1 MLGGASWVRRALV
14 DRDPVIGAVAR
25 IMRRDAIGHYV
36 DHRAMVV
43 GSMEILLIVWCRDI
57 RDRRVS
63 VQPNNS
69 IIQTRAKEWCGS

>member
-1 MLGGASWVRRALV
+1 
-14 DRDPVIGAVAR
+14 
-25 IMRRDAIGHYV
+25 MRRDAIGHYV

-69 IIQTRAKEWCGS
+69 IIQTRAKEWCGG